1 MDNIY
6 FILLLILI
14 RETHALLLMGQST
27 SMPSAL
33 YTIAERQKI
42 LFSNQSR
49 NIKESKKEVHATE
62 CLLAWKTQ

>member
-27 SMPSAL
+27 SMLSAL
-33 YTIAERQKI
+33 YYSRKAENSI
-42 LFSNQSR
+42 LKSIKKYQREQEGGAR
-49 NIKESKKEVHATE
+49 N
-62 CLLAWKTQ
+62 